1 MKIIKGSIKIN
12 QCHCLTS
19 EDNKSYNIIALQSQ
33 SLPIISHYTTPEMEE
48 DGVPSVSIIK
58 LENSFSGIENISQIE
73 PAFKNLISG
82 QPNVEEPSLFK
93 NYSFDIVLTETNGDM
108 D

>member
-48 DGVPSVSIIK
+48 DGVPSVSIINWRIHLVVLKIFLK
-58 LENSFSGIENISQIE
+58 LNQRLKLDFW
-73 PAFKNLISG
+73 
-82 QPNVEEPSLFK
+82 
-93 NYSFDIVLTETNGDM
+93 TT
-108 D
+108 

>member
-1 MKIIKGSIKIN
+1 
-12 QCHCLTS
+12 
-19 EDNKSYNIIALQSQ
+19 
-33 SLPIISHYTTPEMEE
+33 MEE
-48 DGVPSVSIIK
+48 DGVSVSIIK

-93 NYSFDIVLTETNGDM
+93 IIHLI
-108 D
+108 